1 MHAMVSSTQ
10 TQTFQGGEGFS
21 REARPFFFFLIRFFK
36 EAVSSPYSTGLRMSV
51 CVCVC
56 VCRPG
61 VEEFFLISRRVDS
74 NGNMH

>member
-1 MHAMVSSTQ
+1 MRWFHLHKHRHSKEGKD
-10 TQTFQGGEGFS
+10 FQG
-21 REARPFFFFLIRFFK
+21 RPGHFFFFLIRFFK